1 MVARLKLPRQRTHRI
16 NMTGQIGTN
25 KTYFHFMLI
34 VDAST
39 NPPHLLGVD
48 SNRSRQREISGFFVS
63 AVVIDDPTKI
73 LPHRNFGRST
83 SGFSE
88 KEIDETVHQ
97 MRLSAVLRG

>member
-1 MVARLKLPRQRTHRI
+1 
-16 NMTGQIGTN
+16 
-25 KTYFHFMLI
+25 MLI

-73 LPHRNFGRST
+73 LPHRNLDRNAWAAEKGQCNGGGRSGQLAAGA
-83 SGFSE
+83 SIRKDAKSFS
-88 KEIDETVHQ
+88 KNAVSQ
-97 MRLSAVLRG
+97 RL

>member
-1 MVARLKLPRQRTHRI
+1 
-16 NMTGQIGTN
+16 
-25 KTYFHFMLI
+25 MLI

-48 SNRSRQREISGFFVS
+48 SNRSRQQEISGFFVS
-63 AVVIDDPTKI
+63 VVVIDDPTKI

-88 KEIDETVHQ
+88 KRIDETVHQ
-97 MRLSAVLRG
+97 MKTLSMDKSPFLGCLVVGLTSG

>member
-1 MVARLKLPRQRTHRI
+1 
-16 NMTGQIGTN
+16 
-25 KTYFHFMLI
+25 MLI
-34 VDAST
+34 VDVST

-88 KEIDETVHQ
+88 KGIDETVHQ
-97 MRLSAVLRG
+97 IWLSAVLSG

>member
-1 MVARLKLPRQRTHRI
+1 
-16 NMTGQIGTN
+16 
-25 KTYFHFMLI
+25 MLI

-73 LPHRNFGRST
+73 LPHRNFDRNAWAAEKGQCNGRAIGPT
-83 SGFSE
+83 SSRSIDSKGRQVILEECSE
-88 KEIDETVHQ
+88 PKV
-97 MRLSAVLRG
+97 VKNC